1 MQFMV
6 SATFHQQDSAEIMPR
21 IPQEQ
26 ARIGVLKEQG
36 IVEELYVSSDLSHV
50 WIVMQAES
58 QEQLQGYLQTL
69 PLYSYMQLE
78 VLPLSKM

>member
-1 MQFMV
+1 MEFMV
-6 SATFHQQDSAEIMPR
+6 TATFRQQDNAEIMPR

-26 ARIGVLKEQG
+26 AHIRDLKEQG
-36 IVEELYVSSDLSHV
+36 VVEELYISSNLSHV
-50 WIVMQAES
+50 WIVMKAES
-58 QEQLQGYLQTL
+58 LEQLQQYLQSF